1 MLNTEEY
8 FLVVV
13 QEKSISKAAEKLF
26 MSQQNLSNH
35 IARLEKKY
43 GKLFLRRPKFSL
55 TPIGS
60 ALYHTLQQIRIL
72 EQGLQN
78 QLQEWEKAPYG
89 VIRFGIHSA
98 RARVLFPGILA
109 RYRKQYPQVTIQLFL
124 QDTITNET
132 MLQNGELDIF
142 LGIDAHQSPN
152 FHHIPLFHEPICLIA
167 NAEVLQAAD
176 VVTKNGEIELG
187 DLSRLSF
194 LLSPPI
200 SNFRQKID
208 RFLATYSISLNE
220 RMTIGDFEIQL
231 LLAGQSEGACFCA
244 SSFFPK
250 LRQINQ
256 SLPPEKQLRIL
267 PVHGMD
273 LTSDISLVC
282 HRLAFPSRI
291 LKGFVQAIKGE
302 LLPKFASHT

>member
-13 QEKSISKAAEKLF
+13 QEKSIAKAAEKLF

-55 TPIGS
+55 TPVGT
-60 ALYHTLQQIRIL
+60 ALYRTLQQIRVL

-78 QLQEWEKAPYG
+78 QITEWQKTPYG
-89 VIRFGIHSA
+89 IIRFGIHSA

-109 RYRKQYPQVTIQLFL
+109 RYRKQYPQVSIQLFL
-124 QDTITNET
+124 QDTIDNEA
-132 MLQNGELDIF
+132 MLQNGELDMF
-142 LGIDAHQSPN
+142 LGIDTRQNPN
-152 FHHIPLFHEPICLIA
+152 FHQMHLLQEPICLIA
-167 NAEVLQAAD
+167 NAEVLQAAGI
-176 VVTKNGEIELG
+176 TLQNGEIALK
-187 DLSRLSF
+187 DLTKLPF
-194 LLSPPI
+194 LLSPSI

-208 RFLATYSISLNE
+208 HFLTAHQISLTE

-231 LLAGQSEGACFCA
+231 LLAAQSEGACFCA
-244 SSFFPK
+244 GSFFPK

-256 SLPPEKQLRIL
+256 PLPPGKKLQIL
-267 PVHGMD
+267 PVKGMD
-273 LTSDISLVC
+273 LTSDISLVR
-282 HRLAFPSRI
+282 HRLAFPSQI
-291 LKGFVQAIKGE
+291 VKGLIQAIKEE
-302 LLPKFASHT
+302 LLPSVS